1 MYRYLAEEV
10 GSYSMECL
18 LCSMWAKMPYG
29 KRYTT
34 PTSVGE
40 TEGALV
46 IGYWVATRQAG
57 DTVVRLCERHM
68 SVVTILDSQEETR
81 KKLETQQ
88 QEAQQRG
95 QDLQQR
101 LTEVHQRKEQLIA
114 SAPPIVPPQPV
125 PTFAGQFT
133 LGPGPLGNPNT
144 LIQEQL
150 PAQQVPTIQTGLTVP
165 PPPLPGQ
172 PIGPLA
178 NPNLPQAPVQGAALI
193 DAPCLF
199 CKKMVMTGEV
209 HSCPMAA
216 GTSGLNPV
224 V

>member
-1 MYRYLAEEV
+1 
-10 GSYSMECL
+10 MECL

-68 SVVTILDSQEETR
+68 SVVNLLDTQEEAR
-81 KKLETQQ
+81 KATEAAREEAVKKA
-88 QEAQQRG
+88 EAQQLLG
-95 QDLQQR
+95 HSHDPHFQQR
-101 LTEVHQRKEQLIA
+101 LAEVQRRKEELIA
-114 SAPPIVPPQPV
+114 SAPPPV
-125 PTFAGQFT
+125 PAQPLPSYQGPFV

-150 PAQQVPTIQTGLTVP
+150 AQPPQPTIQTGLTVP
-165 PPPLPGQ
+165 PMPNPGQ
-172 PIGPLA
+172 PTGPLA

-199 CKKMVMTGEV
+199 CKTMVMTGEV
-209 HSCPMAA
+209 HNCPQA
-216 GTSGLNPV
+216 GARGN
-224 V
+224 

>member
-1 MYRYLAEEV
+1 
-10 GSYSMECL
+10 MECL

-57 DTVVRLCERHM
+57 DVVVRLCERHM

-81 KKLETQQ
+81 KKV
-88 QEAQQRG
+88 EAQREEMAKAAEVQRLTVHV
-95 QDLQQR
+95 QDSQLQQR
-101 LTEVHQRKEQLIA
+101 LADVHRRKEELIA
-114 SAPPIVPPQPV
+114 SAPPVVPAQAL
-125 PTFAGQFT
+125 PTYQGAFT
-133 LGPGPLGNPNT
+133 LGPGPLGNANT
-144 LIQEQL
+144 LIAEQL
-150 PAQQVPTIQTGLTVP
+150 AQPQPTTIQTGLTVP
-165 PPPLPGQ
+165 PLQVPGQ
-172 PIGPLA
+172 PTGPIA

-199 CKKMVMTGEV
+199 CKVMVMTGEV
-209 HSCPMAA
+209 HNCPMAA
-216 GTSGLNPV
+216 GTSGLNPIG
-224 V
+224 

>member
-1 MYRYLAEEV
+1 
-10 GSYSMECL
+10 MECL

-81 KKLETQQ
+81 KKLEAQR
-88 QEAQQRG
+88 QESQQRLDTQRAVESIAS

-101 LTEVHQRKEQLIA
+101 LAEVHQRKEQLIA
-114 SAPPIVPPQPV
+114 SAPPVV
-125 PTFAGQFT
+125 PTAPLPTYQGGFT
-133 LGPGPLGNPNT
+133 LGPGPLGNANT

-150 PAQQVPTIQTGLTVP
+150 AQPVPTTIQTGLTVP
-165 PPPLPGQ
+165 PLPLPGQ
-172 PIGPLA
+172 PVGPLA

-199 CKKMVMTGEV
+199 CKTMVMTGEV